1 MNNKR
6 EKKIVAI
13 WAEDDRHLI
22 GVKGSLPWHLPKELN
37 HFKEMTVGQ
46 ALLMGRVTFDGMNR
60 RVLPGRDTL
69 ILTHDPQ
76 FKAEGVSIVHSV
88 PEALSWYRQQ
98 DKSLFIVGGASI
110 YKAFESYYDKII
122 KTSVHGQFE
131 GDTYFPLR
139 DFSSFQ
145 EISQAFFEKDENNS
159 HDFTVTVLEKKE

>member
-37 HFKEMTVGQ
+37 HFKEMTMGQ

-110 YKAFESYYDKII
+110 YKVIMI
-122 KTSVHGQFE
+122 K
-131 GDTYFPLR
+131 
-139 DFSSFQ
+139 
-145 EISQAFFEKDENNS
+145 
-159 HDFTVTVLEKKE
+159 

>member
-1 MNNKR
+1 MNNKP

-13 WAEDDRHLI
+13 CAEDDIHLI
-22 GVKGSLPWHLPKELN
+22 GVKGSLPGHLPKELN
-37 HFKEMTVGQ
+37 HFKEMTMGQ

-122 KTSVHGQFE
+122 KTSVHEQFE

>member
-22 GVKGSLPWHLPKELN
+22 GVKGSLPWHLPKEL
-37 HFKEMTVGQ
+37 
-46 ALLMGRVTFDGMNR
+46 
-60 RVLPGRDTL
+60 
-69 ILTHDPQ
+69 
-76 FKAEGVSIVHSV
+76 KAEGVSIVHSV